1 VLYDKIFTGI
11 WTAVLVSALTI
22 FSLERFDISL
32 EQTVRARSVVYF
44 SSPPLESFGKN
55 ALLIQ
60 TSGSGK
66 ISDFGFPLFRL
77 ELINPRP
84 YTQIKIGNEVVR
96 SFMHQGVYSK
106 SFSEF
111 YGSDVGYGFLKYTD
125 PLGSPQEIFVWF
137 GYPDYDQSSYTIN
150 YQVRPAV
157 QDEIS
162 PILGIVAASPEEIIK
177 GEISNI
183 YLQVHGVNGG

>member
-1 VLYDKIFTGI
+1 
-11 WTAVLVSALTI
+11 
-22 FSLERFDISL
+22 
-32 EQTVRARSVVYF
+32 
-44 SSPPLESFGKN
+44 
-55 ALLIQ
+55 
-60 TSGSGK
+60 
-66 ISDFGFPLFRL
+66 L

-162 PILGIVAASPEEIIK
+162 PILGIAATSPEEIIK

-183 YLQVHGVNGG
+183 YLQVYGVNGG